1 MQDVLYC
8 LVREYLIF
16 LFQEKNILLLPGE
29 LSATENLRARSNK
42 FDVLITCN
50 KFEDLLRVGIKVS
63 SNAANSKGPEHCGR
77 EDIRARLPKDLYSGV
92 GTAKFKNLPT
102 SFRRQTLPT
111 NIPSESG
118 FTRPPLPFRGLLLY
132 FDLYLRALDLNPHV
146 DIDVCSAPDL
156 IWKVTP

>member
-1 MQDVLYC
+1 MLCMKYQANIFASKN
-8 LVREYLIF
+8 EYITVTR
-16 LFQEKNILLLPGE
+16 KIE
-29 LSATENLRARSNK
+29 LDRLENLRVDANK

-50 KFEDLLRVGIKVS
+50 KFGDLLRVGIKVS
-63 SNAANSKGPEHCGR
+63 SDMANSKGPEHCGR
-77 EDIRARLPKDLYSGV
+77 ESIRARLPEDLYSEV

-118 FTRPPLPFRGLLLY
+118 FARPPLPFRATFY
-132 FDLYLRALDLNPHV
+132 FTSTSIYTRSLDLNPHV